1 MTEREKIE
9 LLKNTI
15 IKLYCNEGRSKSYI
29 SRLLEVDRKTLIKA
43 INEDWKLEK
52 GNVSYLTPSNQKFA
66 NKNKNLIISKL
77 DNDISISKIA
87 NELKVTSEYLSNIIK
102 KVPELNEHKID
113 YINRQKINNA
123 QERKNQLVEKSS
135 LNYDWEELPDEE
147 WKEIL
152 GYSNYYISNMGRV
165 KKYIKT
171 YDKYVLLSLN
181 INSKTGRVY
190 IKIEGKGLQVS
201 RLVGF
206 AFLDGYSEEKNTIEH
221 IDNDVTNNKASN
233 LMWVSMGDNN
243 KLAYKKGKAKSKA
256 FTKRRG
262 KWKKI
267 ILDDKYEFKTI
278 VALAKFLGKSE
289 TQINRYINGE
299 TNCSDHT
306 FKFIY

>member
-113 YINRQKINNA
+113 YINRQKINT

>member
-113 YINRQKINNA
+113 YINRQKINA

-135 LNYDWEELPDEE
+135 LNCDWEELPDEE

>member
-113 YINRQKINNA
+113 YINRQKINA
-123 QERKNQLVEKSS
+123 QERKNQLVEKSL

>member
-113 YINRQKINNA
+113 YINRQKINA
-123 QERKNQLVEKSS
+123 QERKNRLVEKPS

-152 GYSNYYISNMGRV
+152 GYSSYYISNMGRV

-181 INSKTGRVY
+181 INSRTGRVY

-256 FTKRRG
+256 FTKRG

>member
-43 INEDWKLEK
+43 INKDWKLEK

-113 YINRQKINNA
+113 YINRQKINA

>member
-77 DNDISISKIA
+77 DNDISISEIA

-113 YINRQKINNA
+113 YINRQKINA

-152 GYSNYYISNMGRV
+152 GYSSYYISNMGRV
-165 KKYIKT
+165 KRYIKT

-190 IKIEGKGLQVS
+190 IKIKEKGLQVS

-206 AFLDGYSEEKNTIEH
+206 AFLDGHSEEKNTIEH

-243 KLAYKKGKAKSKA
+243 KLAYKKGKQNPKHLLK
-256 FTKRRG
+256 
-262 KWKKI
+262 
-267 ILDDKYEFKTI
+267 E
-278 VALAKFLGKSE
+278 V
-289 TQINRYINGE
+289 NGE
-299 TNCSDHT
+299 
-306 FKFIY
+306 K

>member
-113 YINRQKINNA
+113 YINRQKINA

-190 IKIEGKGLQVS
+190 TKIEGKGLQVS

>member
-52 GNVSYLTPSNQKFA
+52 GNVYYLTPSNQKFA

-113 YINRQKINNA
+113 YINRQKINA

>member
-113 YINRQKINNA
+113 YINRQKINA

-135 LNYDWEELPDEE
+135 LNYDLEELPDEE

-152 GYSNYYISNMGRV
+152 GYSSYYISNMGRV

-181 INSKTGRVY
+181 INSRTGRVY

>member
-77 DNDISISKIA
+77 DNDISISEIA

-113 YINRQKINNA
+113 YINRQKINA

-152 GYSNYYISNMGRV
+152 GYSSYYISNMGRV
-165 KKYIKT
+165 KRYIKT

-190 IKIEGKGLQVS
+190 IKIKEKGLQVS

-206 AFLDGYSEEKNTIEH
+206 AFLDGHSEEKNTIEH

-256 FTKRRG
+256 FTKRG
-262 KWKKI
+262 KWRKI

-289 TQINRYINGE
+289 TQISRYISGE

>member
-113 YINRQKINNA
+113 YINRQKINA

-152 GYSNYYISNMGRV
+152 GYSSYYISNMGRV

-181 INSKTGRVY
+181 INSRTGRVY

-256 FTKRRG
+256 FTKRG

-289 TQINRYINGE
+289 TQINRYYINGE

>member
-52 GNVSYLTPSNQKFA
+52 DNVSYLTPSNQKFA

-113 YINRQKINNA
+113 YINRQKINA

>member
-113 YINRQKINNA
+113 YINRQKINA
-123 QERKNQLVEKSS
+123 QERKNQLVEKPS